1 MRIEETRIFDMYL
14 SDEEFELLHEICGES
29 VDYGY
34 VNINGHWMI
43 KLLSEQMIDKIEE
56 LLEHARN
63 YQLYEECNRA
73 KADRI
78 RDLMLDLTYEM
89 SNLDF

>member
-1 MRIEETRIFDMYL
+1 MYL
-14 SDEEFELLHEICGES
+14 SDEEFELLHDICGES
-29 VDYGY
+29 VNYGY
-34 VNINGHWMI
+34 NYYNGCWII

-63 YQLYEECNRA
+63 YQLYEECNRV

-78 RDLMLDLTYEM
+78 RDLMIDLTYEM